1 LTQSTRV
8 LAGVTA
14 NSSILADGASFAPC
28 DANTAIT
35 LTASGTLTTST
46 NLDVLL
52 SYVVDA

>member
-1 LTQSTRV
+1 MKHLRSLMKFGQQQ
-8 LAGVTA
+8 
-14 NSSILADGASFAPC
+14 ILADGASFTAC

-46 NLDVLL
+46 NIDVLL

>member
-1 LTQSTRV
+1 

-46 NLDVLL
+46 NIDVLL